1 MALEIREV
9 SSNPPK
15 SWKSRKTAKTGYK
28 SKPTKLSLHRA
39 TALKFWQLF
48 HHYVLFLV
56 LKFQVC
62 SSVKK
67 QFPPKSAKSNLKKRP
82 PWRQNSG
89 LRGTLNRHDRKLF
102 GYTLKLR
109 ICVTGDFILVT
120 TYAKIKYVSNAEL
133 SNDFQTKSCL
143 LFWDIFRGFFWKSE
157 IA

>member
-1 MALEIREV
+1 MCFSTKLQSWNFNTKNQTHWWANCQNFSLLARSKIVVMALKIRGV

-89 LRGTLNRHDRKLF
+89 LRGTLKGAPQKVIR
-102 GYTLKLR
+102 
-109 ICVTGDFILVT
+109 
-120 TYAKIKYVSNAEL
+120 A
-133 SNDFQTKSCL
+133 L
-143 LFWDIFRGFFWKSE
+143 LQMG
-157 IA
+157 APL